1 MNILKTCH
9 TLLSSFGPTTK
20 GSTAIEYAL
29 IASLIAIAILGGIES
44 LSGGISSLFSSISTA
59 IE

>member
-1 MNILKTCH
+1 MNNLKTLQA
-9 TLLSSFGPTTK
+9 LLSAFGSTTK

-29 IASLIAIAILGGIES
+29 IATLISIAILGGIES
-44 LSGGISSLFSSISTA
+44 LSGGISSMFGSISTA